1 MTDPAVAIRGLSKAY
16 PAVQG
21 YRALLRSPFRNA
33 RLPALTDVT
42 LDIGVGEVV
51 GLLGPN
57 AAGKTTLVEILATLL
72 LPDAGS
78 AVVGGHDV
86 VREAG
91 AVRSLIGYAPSDTDT
106 LHGRLTGA
114 ENLEFFGV
122 LRHVPPRR
130 LPARIHDLFDLV
142 GLERAQD
149 DRFQRY
155 SDGMK
160 ARLSLARALLADP
173 PVLLLGEPTKSLD
186 PVMQREIR
194 TFFRETLV
202 RRMRKTVL
210 LVTHSVEEAV
220 AVCDRVVIMHRGRLR
235 YQGRPDTLGGGDLAG
250 LMARI
255 VDEDG

>member
-1 MTDPAVAIRGLSKAY
+1 MSAPVVAIRAVSKAY

-21 YRALLRSPFRNA
+21 YRALLRSPFR
-33 RLPALTDVT
+33 RERVPALADVT
-42 LDIGVGEVV
+42 LDIGAGEVL

-57 AAGKTTLVEILATLL
+57 GAGKTTLVEILATLL

-86 VREAG
+86 VREAR
-91 AVRSLIGYAPSDTDT
+91 AVRSLIGYAPSDTGT
-106 LHGRLTGA
+106 LHDRLTGA
-114 ENLEFFGV
+114 ENLEFFGA
-122 LRHVPPRR
+122 LRDVPPRR
-130 LPARIHDLFDLV
+130 LSARIDELFDLV
-142 GLERAQD
+142 GLERARD

-173 PVLLLGEPTKSLD
+173 PVLLLDEPTKSLD
-186 PVMQREIR
+186 PVIQREIR
-194 TFFRETLV
+194 TFLRDTLA

-220 AVCDRVVIMHRGRLR
+220 AVCDRVAIMHRGRLR

-255 VDEDG
+255 VVEDE